1 MSEIRRTYD
10 LLRGY
15 VNREWDR
22 IRSIEWQSAWQ
33 ELESSLRGPEP
44 DPDAEAETA
53 SSAAPQV
60 ADGVDLDE
68 VARNI
73 LGVRADA
80 EFETVRDAF
89 RRLHRRSDPS
99 SFPAGS
105 KEAANAARI
114 QQRVNW
120 AYARLTANTSET
132 SRRFRSLE
140 ID

>member
-33 ELESSLRGPEP
+33 ELEASVRGPEP
-44 DPDAEAETA
+44 PAGSALVEPMQTPDLPE
-53 SSAAPQV
+53 
-60 ADGVDLDE
+60 GVDLDE

-80 EFETVRDAF
+80 EFEAVRDAF
-89 RRLHRRSDPS
+89 RRLHKRSDPS
-99 SFPAGS
+99 AFPAGS
-105 KEAANAARI
+105 QEATNALRI

-120 AYARLTANTSET
+120 AYARLTAGTSPT
-132 SRRFRSLE
+132 AKRFRSLE